1 MNLAASEVNIEL
13 LKFSIRASK
22 LTLKLAVML
31 TLAINLWKF
40 NIAVNNEVGSEVNID
55 LLNFRFELR
64 S

>member
-1 MNLAASEVNIEL
+1 MELAASEVNIEL

-22 LTLKLAVML
+22 VAVML